1 MGYKTKSMINQAS
14 GLDVNYKLKQELNKY
29 TDSNPKK
36 NKVSTTNKKTPTVGV
51 SGFGD
56 RKGGFGSKI
65 IPTSF
70 NGKIT
75 TTSNLLPTSSP
86 KENSDKKQSDK
97 AYKKQAKSIGT
108 YINKGGER
116 GYKKSQRK
124 EARAVGKEAAKNV
137 DTSFKKAELAGTDFN
152 SLLIGTIQNISASS
166 KASSKKRKVKRAAR
180 KEHKEF
186 QKKGSSSL
194 DGKGLTEGFK
204 GADLPKIDSGI
215 KTGDF
220 FQNTFNKFN
229 PDRDKSIKK
238 QASDK
243 IKEKKSN
250 ELAPQEVFKEQVK
263 PMYDFGPLAP
273 KSNNT
278 DMNKSFG
285 QQVYKDFTKMG
296 DDAKRILTRE
306 ASQEM
311 EKKQRA
317 LSYLDK
323 QDASGSGQYSKQKR
337 EVGQQFTKD
346 RAFAEKLLRTGT
358 NNPFSVSQDVVDKFD
373 ANLKTGQNKKELQAK
388 SIEDAKRIAGVP
400 MLGDGFNKGMLR
412 KNKYKK

>member
-14 GLDVNYKLKQELNKY
+14 GIDAFSLLNKEAKKIGV
-29 TDSNPKK
+29 SSAIPK
-36 NKVSTTNKKTPTVGV
+36 
-51 SGFGD
+51 SGFGSGKLNKGFNVGYNSKNLSSNSESTNISKEKPSKKLSD
-56 RKGGFGSKI
+56 RAF
-65 IPTSF
+65 
-70 NGKIT
+70 
-75 TTSNLLPTSSP
+75 
-86 KENSDKKQSDK
+86 
-97 AYKKQAKSIGT
+97 KKQAKSIGT
-108 YINKGGER
+108 YINEGGET

-124 EARAVGKEAAKNV
+124 EAREVGREAAKDI

-194 DGKGLTEGFK
+194 DGKGLKEGFK

-238 QASDK
+238 QAKDK
-243 IKEKKSN
+243 ETIKR
-250 ELAPQEVFKEQVK
+250 
-263 PMYDFGPLAP
+263 D
-273 KSNNT
+273 T
-278 DMNKSFG
+278 
-285 QQVYKDFTKMG
+285 
-296 DDAKRILTRE
+296 
-306 ASQEM
+306 
-311 EKKQRA
+311 
-317 LSYLDK
+317 
-323 QDASGSGQYSKQKR
+323 
-337 EVGQQFTKD
+337 
-346 RAFAEKLLRTGT
+346 
-358 NNPFSVSQDVVDKFD
+358 SVS
-373 ANLKTGQNKKELQAK
+373 K
-388 SIEDAKRIAGVP
+388 SIEDAKSELKKQTPGISGTQGRVETQIVVPGSDTPDSKYNISEFGKNFTRQDEANKAAAENKKMDYFKELGMTDSSEGLPVINIQDDKNKTLGGVQ

>member
-29 TDSNPKK
+29 TDFNPKK
-36 NKVSTTNKKTPTVGV
+36 NKVSTTNKQTPQVGG

-56 RKGGFGSKI
+56 RKGGFGNKI

-86 KENSDKKQSDK
+86 KENPDKKQSDK

-108 YINKGGER
+108 YINEGGER

-124 EARAVGKEAAKNV
+124 EARAVGKEAAKDI

-152 SLLIGTIQNISASS
+152 SLLIGTMQNLGASAA
-166 KASSKKRKVKRAAR
+166 ASSKKRKVKKAAK

-186 QKKGSSSL
+186 QKKGSSNF

-220 FQNTFNKFN
+220 FQDTFVKFN
-229 PDRDKSIKK
+229 PDRDKVIKK
-238 QASDK
+238 GAQKPENVVKNNAQVIIDPTLAKNIQLFSPNPNQATK
-243 IKEKKSN
+243 
-250 ELAPQEVFKEQVK
+250 VK
-263 PMYDFGPLAP
+263 GKTKDQYDVNPP
-273 KSNNT
+273 
-278 DMNKSFG
+278 
-285 QQVYKDFTKMG
+285 
-296 DDAKRILTRE
+296 
-306 ASQEM
+306 
-311 EKKQRA
+311 
-317 LSYLDK
+317 SYLDRTI
-323 QDASGSGQYSKQKR
+323 QKVKKATGDWIREDFPNFSFDKLPTPR
-337 EVGQQFTKD
+337 EVFGFQMT
-346 RAFAEKLLRTGT
+346 
-358 NNPFSVSQDVVDKFD
+358 
-373 ANLKTGQNKKELQAK
+373 
-388 SIEDAKRIAGVP
+388 
-400 MLGDGFNKGMLR
+400 GDGFNKGMLR